1 LRIFSLI
8 LFLCQVLALWAV
20 PAFAQEG
27 PAGVGAN
34 LPDHQQNTS
43 LTADA
48 ESQIRNLD
56 RQILLELIKLAQYNV
71 HYEKTVNHY
80 AWWRAVGYPLAQEA
94 DYACLLGYTLNDM
107 NQRSRGWNNPRL
119 ISPIAIKRGLSAATV
134 GTLVGAASSVGQLAA
149 SGLETARANKRG
161 CSVRKSISVV
171 QSSVRQVDEM
181 LAIRSRLMSEAKCTG
196 AQRELLEL
204 KEQLLEY
211 ERDRLTFEFERWSS
225 HSRGYAW
232 YKNTFYAINATVNL
246 ARFSA
251 IVLGF
256 DAFTHPRCSGGIG
269 PVAISAAVLA
279 GIGPVS
285 STIAGNLMNRYQMRC
300 LTRELPAHTELS
312 DEQAKRKFDRLAQL
326 LELTATNQES
336 GQLAAD
342 LVRLREEKVGLDTLI
357 FGEERNIQRFRRV
370 AGQLNY
376 VVPELAVLGVSS
388 GVLSTVG
395 YYGYRHEPLVAN
407 RLNLTGDIAIVP
419 AEAVALVATPAV
431 AAMSYAYEQK
441 LKKKGE
447 HPDQLAAKRQQD
459 LKTLEM
465 IITESLNK

>member
-1 LRIFSLI
+1 M
-8 LFLCQVLALWAV
+8 LALWAV
-20 PAFAQEG
+20 PTSAQES
-27 PAGVGAN
+27 PATVNAN
-34 LPDHQQNTS
+34 SPEHELYTS
-43 LTADA
+43 SRDDA
-48 ESQIRNLD
+48 ESQIRKLD

-71 HYEKTVNHY
+71 HYENTVNHY

-94 DYACLLGYTLNDM
+94 DYACLLGYTLSDM

-119 ISPIAIKRGLSAATV
+119 ISSSAIKRGLSTATV

-149 SGLETARANKRG
+149 SGLETARANKSG

-171 QSSVRQVDEM
+171 QASVRQVDEM
-181 LAIRSRLMSEAKCTG
+181 LAVRSRLMSEAKSTG
-196 AQRELLEL
+196 SQRELLEL

-256 DAFTHPRCSGGIG
+256 KSFTQPKCSGATG
-269 PVAISAAVLA
+269 PVLISAAVLA

-300 LTRELPAHTELS
+300 LTRELPAHTLLT

-357 FGEERNIQRFRRV
+357 FGEEKNIQRFRRV

-376 VVPELAVLGVSS
+376 VVPELAALGVSS
-388 GVLSTVG
+388 GVLSTVA
-395 YYGYRHEPLVAN
+395 YHGYRRQPLIAN
-407 RLNLTGDIAIVP
+407 RLNFAGDVAIVP

-431 AAMSYAYEQK
+431 AVMSYAYERN

-447 HPDQLAAKRQQD
+447 HPDQLASKRQQD
-459 LKTLEM
+459 LNTLET
-465 IITESLNK
+465 IITESPNK